1 MRLLL
6 DQNLSPRL
14 VSRLQEAFPG
24 CAHVRD
30 FELQSADDI
39 DIWTFAI
46 DEAFAIVSKDSD
58 FHQLAFAEGPPPKI
72 VWIQRG
78 NCASSD
84 IAELLNSAR
93 AAVEKFLEEPETAFL
108 ILE

>member
-1 MRLLL
+1 MKLLL

-14 VSRLQEAFPG
+14 VKRLQEFFPG

-30 FELQSADDI
+30 FELESADDF

-46 DEAFAIVSKDSD
+46 DEGFAIVSKDSD

-78 NCASSD
+78 NCTSCD
-84 IAELLNSAR
+84 IAELLHAAR
-93 AAVEKFLEEPETAFL
+93 GAIEEFLEEPETAFL

>member
-1 MRLLL
+1 MKLLF

-14 VSRLQEAFPG
+14 VQRLQIDFPG

-30 FELQSADDI
+30 FQLQAATDSE
-39 DIWTFAI
+39 IWAFAVR
-46 DEAFAIVSKDSD
+46 EGFAIVSKDSD
-58 FHQLAFAEGPPPKI
+58 FHQLAFAQGPPPKV

-78 NCASSD
+78 NCTTSD
-84 IAELLNSAR
+84 IAQLLRSAR
-93 AAVEKFLEEPETAFL
+93 EAVEKFLEEDETAFL